1 MIIIYSLVP
10 AVKIIHSW
18 NLTQITWRKKWNRLK
33 GRHWPLKEES
43 RLCSNLNW
51 YHLTWNGCHPTT
63 FNLLPVLI
71 KQTREPLVVSLVA
84 LKQHGNHGCTPR
96 DWPLQRKWKSQRKDK
111 IPWAN
116 KEVIIITKFI
126 AQNKLRQD
134 FIPLLGVLG
143 INSMQGREAKDVKL
157 AY

>member
-10 AVKIIHSW
+10 TVENIIHSL
-18 NLTQITWRKKWNRLK
+18 NLTQITWGKKWNRLK

-84 LKQHGNHGCTPR
+84 LCNMVTTAVQR
-96 DWPLQRKWKSQRKDK
+96 DWPLQRKWKSQRKHN

-116 KEVIIITKFI
+116 KEVILP
-126 AQNKLRQD
+126 N
-134 FIPLLGVLG
+134 LLLKTSWDKTLFLCWGVLG